1 MKAKEFKEEFDDL
14 LKRYG
19 AKIEIYGFADYLK
32 NVDVELTVS
41 FKDGS
46 EIVIANPDKI
56 EIDPEKVWIMKKSDI
71 ERIIKVTAEVFE
83 IHPKNILQR
92 SRDATFV
99 NARQCAIALITE
111 YQKAFSKQHI
121 TFTEIA
127 KYFNRDHSTM
137 LYSLKQFQNKCETEP
152 AYLKK
157 AEVCRMKL
165 GMVEVKHKCPKCGEH
180 VKYKELR
187 YCNDCYSEI
196 QYLIIQDSIKNLMHL

>member
-1 MKAKEFKEEFDDL
+1 MKTLTTIL
-14 LKRYG
+14 LIIFSILAIGYFNEKR
-19 AKIEIYGFADYLK
+19 KRKRDTKL
-32 NVDVELTVS
+32 
-41 FKDGS
+41 
-46 EIVIANPDKI
+46 
-56 EIDPEKVWIMKKSDI
+56 KKSDI

-83 IHPKNILQR
+83 IHPKNILQK

-111 YQKAFSKQHI
+111 YQKTFNKQHI

-157 AEVCRMKL
+157 ADVCRMKL